1 MPWKGYMITHSILA
15 IACLQM
21 QKNTSWLMMADGSTV
36 AHNYYKNEKSD
47 GNSDS
52 ASSMRSGQNQHFGVL
67 DDAEQRLHRL
77 LPDWNKKR
85 ECGGV
90 DETSAEVFGS
100 PSEMVPNLIH
110 IHTWMSEKEVDEKS
124 ISIVTQLSADR
135 LPNLEDQ
142 CISWPDRVVAAVY
155 VPMTV
160 NSSGGLPLLPSY
172 SSTTLDDMIR
182 GIDSF
187 HKFMEETAVCA
198 LDLVFLGQFI
208 DKTDFPGPY
217 PVNALRNKALSL
229 VRTELSIHVNVD
241 FLVNP
246 LLGSPGEGYKDED
259 TYRKLI
265 SMAKKKTAYLLPS
278 FKLLDHGQDLKVSRN
293 IARNF
298 ALST

>member
-1 MPWKGYMITHSILA
+1 
-15 IACLQM
+15 
-21 QKNTSWLMMADGSTV
+21 MMSEGSSV
-36 AHNYYKNEKSD
+36 SRQYYSGEN

-52 ASSMRSGQNQHFGVL
+52 AGDMRSGHGQNQRLGVL
-67 DDAEQRLHRL
+67 DDAEQRLRRL
-77 LPDWNKKR
+77 LPDWNTRR
-85 ECGGV
+85 ECAGV

-217 PVNALRNKALSL
+217 PVNALRNRALSL
-229 VRTELSIHVNVD
+229 VRSELSVHVNVD

-246 LLGSPGEGYKDED
+246 LLGSPGQGYKDD
-259 TYRKLI
+259 NTYHKLI

-278 FKLLDHGQDLKVSRN
+278 FKLYDHGQDLKVSRN

-298 ALST
+298 ALSTCMSEYMNESVHALPKHTCHNVGID